1 MRKLIGRAGP
11 LLIFA
16 PSRVAGGGGR
26 EAEVR
31 VPGPREQEAA
41 APEGAMTRTDPE
53 RFEPAAPSLAERLEQ
68 AVAATFG
75 RWRGPSPLPAAAVE
89 DLWDPAGVPGP
100 LEIAIASRAQRV
112 AWWLR
117 AGGRR

>member
-31 VPGPREQEAA
+31 VPGPGEQAA
-41 APEGAMTRTDPE
+41 REGAMARTDAE

-68 AVAATFG
+68 AVAGAFG
-75 RWRGPSPLPAAAVE
+75 RRRAPRPVPAGAVE